1 MLKRLAQIEV
11 AICVVLL
18 AIITGLVF
26 VASVMRFFGYPLV
39 WSVDLAQ
46 LLFIW
51 VCFLGADKAMREK
64 SHLGMEV
71 PVKYLPYKY
80 HLWVELVCSVV
91 VLAFLAV
98 LAVKGYELTLLN
110 LERTFGDST
119 LSYGWVT
126 AAVPVGCVLIGA
138 SLVDNMVKAWRRRRQ
153 GALVYSRTKVDKDAP
168 PPLEL

>member
-1 MLKRLAQIEV
+1 MGKRLGQIEV

-18 AIITGLVF
+18 AAITGLVF
-26 VASVMRFFGYPLV
+26 VASVMRFFGHPLV

-51 VCFLGADKAMREK
+51 VCFLGADKAMRDK

-80 HLWVELVCSVV
+80 HLWLELACSLLM
-91 VLAFLAV
+91 LALLAV
-98 LAVKGYELTLLN
+98 LAVKGYELTVLN

-119 LSYGWVT
+119 LSYAWVT
-126 AAVPVGCVLIGA
+126 AAVPVGCVLLA
-138 SLVDNMVKAWRRRRQ
+138 VSLVDNMVRAWRRRRQ
-153 GALVYSRTKVDKDAP
+153 GALVYSRTAIDKGAP

>member
-1 MLKRLAQIEV
+1 MLKRLGQIEL

-18 AIITGLVF
+18 AAITGLVF

-39 WSVDLAQ
+39 WSVDMAQ

-64 SHLGMEV
+64 THLGMEI

-80 HLWVELVCSVV
+80 HLAVEIACTTII
-91 VLAFLAV
+91 LAFLAA
-98 LAVKGYELTLLN
+98 LAIKGYELTLLN
-110 LERTFGDST
+110 AERTFGDSE

-126 AAVPVGCVLIGA
+126 AAVPVGCALLAA
-138 SLVDNMVKAWRRRRQ
+138 SLVYNLVSAWRRRRQ
-153 GALVYSRTKVDKDAP
+153 RALVYSRTAGDRDVAT
-168 PPLEL
+168 PLEL

>member
-1 MLKRLAQIEV
+1 MFKRLGQIEV

-18 AIITGLVF
+18 AAITGLVF
-26 VASVMRFFGYPLV
+26 VAAITRFFGHPLV

-46 LLFIW
+46 LLFVW

-80 HLWVELVCSVV
+80 RLGVELACSVI
-91 VLAFLAV
+91 VLALLAV

-119 LSYGWVT
+119 LSYAWVT
-126 AAVPVGCVLIGA
+126 AAVPVGCLLIGA
-138 SLVDNMVKAWRRRRQ
+138 SLVHNMVEAWRRRGQR
-153 GALVYSRTKVDKDAP
+153 ALVYSRTAADKNAP
-168 PPLEL
+168 APIEL